1 MEYQIAINGDTFEAR
16 LSESITFSDLDGFR
30 AMVKRMIDS
39 NSDSNIVDLSDVE
52 FIDSA
57 GLGMLLLARDEISK
71 RSSSLTLKSPQ
82 GQVQRMFSVARFEQM
97 FDIENKKANS
107 GKTSGSE

>member
-1 MEYQIAINGDTFEAR
+1 VKWLREWWIAVQIVIF
-16 LSESITFSDLDGFR
+16 
-30 AMVKRMIDS
+30 
-39 NSDSNIVDLSDVE
+39 VDLADVE

-71 RSSSLTLKSPQ
+71 KSSSLTLKSPQ

-97 FDIENKKANS
+97 FDIDNNQKPDPE
-107 GKTSGSE
+107 

>member
-1 MEYQIAINGDTFEAR
+1 MWTDFVKWLREWWIAVQIVIF
-16 LSESITFSDLDGFR
+16 
-30 AMVKRMIDS
+30 
-39 NSDSNIVDLSDVE
+39 VDLADVE

-71 RSSSLTLKSPQ
+71 KSSSLTLKSPQ

-97 FDIENKKANS
+97 FDIDNNQKPDPE
-107 GKTSGSE
+107 